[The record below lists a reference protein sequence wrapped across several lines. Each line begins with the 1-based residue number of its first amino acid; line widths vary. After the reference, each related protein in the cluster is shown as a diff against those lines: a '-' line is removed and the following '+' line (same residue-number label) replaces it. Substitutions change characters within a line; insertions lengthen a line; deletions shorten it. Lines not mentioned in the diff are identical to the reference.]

1 MQFCAAP
8 FTIASST
15 PHVLQVLCSSG
26 LLDVGVIEGSII
38 GGIAFLTMP
47 LLSVSLPVCYLHA
60 LNTTLSIRKLH
71 PSNNVGSTVQKA
83 APVLESTIRL
93 FTDL

>member
-8 FTIASST
+8 YTIASSM

-26 LLDVGVIEGSII
+26 LLDAGVIEGSII
-38 GGIAFLTMP
+38 GGIAFLAMP
-47 LLSVSLPVCYLHA
+47 LLSVSLPVRYLHA

-71 PSNNVGSTVQKA
+71 PSKSMGSTVQKA
-83 APVLESTIRL
+83 SPVFESTIRL